1 MISRFCHVNKIH
13 QRLWI
18 LGAFYNF
25 NMLFPTN
32 SSIFLLYLMANSSPL
47 ALWEK
52 SSLSTKPENQVL
64 WPKTGYVISKSK
76 IYFVIDNTTIGF
88 GTEMYIILRKITQAE
103 DFLIIENSF
112 HMIIAIIVYI
122 ISIFNLS

>member
-1 MISRFCHVNKIH
+1 
-13 QRLWI
+13 
-18 LGAFYNF
+18 
-25 NMLFPTN
+25 
-32 SSIFLLYLMANSSPL
+32 MANSSPL